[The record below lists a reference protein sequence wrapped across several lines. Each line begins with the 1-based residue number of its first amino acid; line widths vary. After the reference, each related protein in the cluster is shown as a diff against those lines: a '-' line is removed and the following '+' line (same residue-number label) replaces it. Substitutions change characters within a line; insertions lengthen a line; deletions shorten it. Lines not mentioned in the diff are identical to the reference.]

1 MPKTSTLIPRFYFP
15 KADKRSNGSQDALMS
30 TINEAFYSKEY
41 LTELEFLPVTTACAL
56 PQYMN
61 LALFRAVDML
71 NDKNDQVTFAQFQR
85 SWPLLTQEASIDDI
99 HSLMYTILKKPELDY
114 LTPDDFL
121 PVLEDIVLNHPALQF
136 LENNITF
143 QERYIETVICRIYY
157 DAHCSS
163 GRLTFYNF
171 KKSGIASIIQRM
183 TPSVD
188 LYTTH
193 NLFSYKQ
200 FYVLYCKLWSLDR
213 DHDLAIT
220 ETDLCNYN
228 MGALTRLAVERIME
242 VGHIAAFADTMVI
255 ADDDAAAPPAVATID
270 SMDIPVADSQSTLTY
285 FDFIW
290 FLLSEVDKSTP
301 MAIRYWFRCLDI
313 DDDGILSSYELSQFW
328 QDQNI
333 KQQVYGSIQSEDRI
347 QFADVMRQMNDLI
360 RPQVPGQFTMQDLKK
375 NVFLAERFF
384 DTFVNFDRF
393 QAHESRQEGSIREQQ
408 TYRNKMLEDA
418 GVYGAQEP
426 VVLTDDFGFPILSN
440 WNDYADVEYHR
451 IILDEN
457 YANSYEAEDVDTDN
471 DVLASD
477 EGLIMSKHTSS
488 STDASTSQQHTTHT
502 HQQQHTLYKQEQDE
516 EQDDTL
522 SLTSASSSDAE
533 EAPSLS
539 EKTTSSTFA
548 DAETD
553 SNDDDDFDDTTTP
566 NSPCIFSPKPLSG
579 SKNDS
584 KSSPSLANALE
595 NTTTTSY
602 FDFKPESHHHQQQ
615 QHAVSPVP

>member
-1 MPKTSTLIPRFYFP
+1 MPSPSTFIPQFYFP
-15 KADKRSNGSQDALMS
+15 KADKRTNDNQGALMVGIDS
-30 TINEAFYSKEY
+30 CNTIKEAFYQKEH

-61 LALFRAVDML
+61 LALFRAIDML

-85 SWPLLTQEASIDDI
+85 SWPLLTQEASVDDI
-99 HSLMYTILKKPELDY
+99 HSLMYTILKKPELNY

-157 DAHCSS
+157 DAHCPS
-163 GRLTFYNF
+163 GRLTFHNF
-171 KKSGIASIIQRM
+171 KKSGIAAIIQRM

-188 LYTTH
+188 LYTIH

-255 ADDDAAAPPAVATID
+255 ADNDTAAAVATVDSID
-270 SMDIPVADSQSTLTY
+270 VPVQDSQSTLTY

-301 MAIRYWFRCLDI
+301 MAIRCWFRCLDI

-333 KQQVYGSIQSEDRI
+333 KQQVYSNIQSEDRI

-384 DTFVNFDRF
+384 DTFINFDRF
-393 QAHESRQEGSIREQQ
+393 QAHESRPEGSIREQQ
-408 TYRNKMLEDA
+408 IYQNKLLEDA

-440 WNDYADVEYHR
+440 WNDYADLEYRR
-451 IILDEN
+451 IIVDEN

-471 DVLASD
+471 DILAAD
-477 EGLIMSKHTSS
+477 EGLFTCKPTNE
-488 STDASTSQQHTTHT
+488 STTQMNATQT
-502 HQQQHTLYKQEQDE
+502 HQCTLYKQDQD
-516 EQDDTL
+516 QDGIS
-522 SLTSASSSDAE
+522 SLTSEFLSDAD
-533 EAPSLS
+533 EAPLLS
-539 EKTTSSTFA
+539 EKTTSNTFA

-553 SNDDDDFDDTTTP
+553 SNDDDDFEDACTP
-566 NSPCIFSPKPLSG
+566 NSPCIFTPKPLAG
-579 SKNDS
+579 SENDS
-584 KSSPSLANALE
+584 KSSPPITDALT

-602 FDFKPESHHHQQQ
+602 LNLTTRPHHHQQRQ
-615 QHAVSPVP
+615 QNTVSLVL

>member
-1 MPKTSTLIPRFYFP
+1 MPPSTLIPPFYFP
-15 KADKRSNGSQDALMS
+15 KANKRTNDKQHALMN
-30 TINEAFYSKEY
+30 TIKEAFHQKEH

-61 LALFRAVDML
+61 LALFRAIDML

-85 SWPLLTQEASIDDI
+85 SWPLLTQDASMDDI
-99 HSLMYTILKKPELDY
+99 HSLMFTILKKSELDY

-157 DAHCSS
+157 DAHCPN
-163 GRLTFYNF
+163 GRLTFHSF
-171 KKSGIASIIQRM
+171 KKSGIASLIQRI
-183 TPSVD
+183 TPSID

-193 NLFSYKQ
+193 NPFSYKQ

-242 VGHIAAFADTMVI
+242 VGHIAAFTDTIVM
-255 ADDDAAAPPAVATID
+255 ADDDTAAAVATVD
-270 SMDIPVADSQSTLTY
+270 SIDIPVADTQSTLTY

-301 MAIRYWFRCLDI
+301 MAIRYWFRCLDM

-333 KQQVYGSIQSEDRI
+333 KQQVYGSIQPEDRI
-347 QFADVMRQMNDLI
+347 QFTDVMRQMNDLI
-360 RPQVPGQFTMQDLKK
+360 RPKVPGQFTMQDLKK

-408 TYRNKMLEDA
+408 TYQNRLLEDA

-426 VVLTDDFGFPILSN
+426 VLMTDDFGFPILSN

-451 IILDEN
+451 IIVDES
-457 YANSYEAEDVDTDN
+457 YANSYEAEDVDKDN
-471 DVLASD
+471 DVLAAD
-477 EGLIMSKHTSS
+477 EGLIMCKHTSI
-488 STDASTSQQHTTHT
+488 STNASTTQQNAAQAH
-502 HQQQHTLYKQEQDE
+502 QHTLYKQDQD
-516 EQDDTL
+516 QDDIS

-533 EAPSLS
+533 EDSSPS
-539 EKTTSSTFA
+539 EKTTSNRFA
-548 DAETD
+548 DAEAD
-553 SNDDDDFDDTTTP
+553 SNDDDDFKDTCTLHSLCIFTP
-566 NSPCIFSPKPLSG
+566 NAPAG
-579 SKNDS
+579 SEIES
-584 KSSPSLANALE
+584 KSSTPISDALT
-595 NTTTTSY
+595 NTTTTTSY
-602 FDFKPESHHHQQQ
+602 FNFKTETHCHHHQK
-615 QHAVSPVP
+615 HTVSFAL

>member
-1 MPKTSTLIPRFYFP
+1 MPPSTLIPQFYSP
-15 KADKRSNGSQDALMS
+15 KAGKRTNDSQQALMN
-30 TINEAFYSKEY
+30 TIKEAFHQKEH
-41 LTELEFLPVTTACAL
+41 LTELEFLPVTTMCAL

-61 LALFRAVDML
+61 LALFRAIDML

-99 HSLMYTILKKPELDY
+99 HSLMYTILKKPELEY

-157 DAHCSS
+157 DAHCPS
-163 GRLTFYNF
+163 GRLTFRNF
-171 KKSGIASIIQRM
+171 KKSGVASIIQKM

-193 NLFSYKQ
+193 SLFSYKQ

-242 VGHIAAFADTMVI
+242 VGHIAAFTDAMVI
-255 ADDDAAAPPAVATID
+255 TDDDTAVAVVTVD
-270 SMDIPVADSQSTLTY
+270 SLDIPVADPQSTLTY

-313 DDDGILSSYELSQFW
+313 DDDGVLSSYELSQFW
-328 QDQNI
+328 HDQNI
-333 KQQVYGSIQSEDRI
+333 KQQVYGSMQSEDRI
-347 QFADVMRQMNDLI
+347 QFADVIRQMNDLI
-360 RPQVPGQFTMQDLKK
+360 RPQVSGQFTMLDLKK

-384 DTFVNFDRF
+384 DTFINFDRF
-393 QAHESRQEGSIREQQ
+393 QVHESRQEGSIREQQ
-408 TYRNKMLEDA
+408 TYQNKMLEDA

-451 IILDEN
+451 IIMDES
-457 YANSYEAEDVDTDN
+457 YANSYEAEDTDTDN
-471 DVLASD
+471 DILAAD
-477 EGLIMSKHTSS
+477 EGLIMYNHTSS
-488 STDASTSQQHTTHT
+488 NTNSSVNQQNDTPTH
-502 HQQQHTLYKQEQDE
+502 QHTLCKPDQDQD
-516 EQDDTL
+516 QDDTL

-539 EKTTSSTFA
+539 EKTASSAFA
-548 DAETD
+548 DAEAD
-553 SNDDDDFDDTTTP
+553 SNDDDDFEDTCTP
-566 NSPCIFSPKPLSG
+566 NSPCIFTPKPLTG
-579 SKNDS
+579 SDNDS
-584 KSSPSLANALE
+584 KSSLPITNTLT
-595 NTTTTSY
+595 NTTITSY
-602 FDFKPESHHHQQQ
+602 FNFKTEPHRHHQQQ
-615 QHAVSPVP
+615 QRSVSLAP

>member
-1 MPKTSTLIPRFYFP
+1 MATSSATVPQFYFP
-15 KADKRSNGSQDALMS
+15 KADRRTHANHDALLMS
-30 TINEAFYSKEY
+30 TIKEAFHQKEH
-41 LTELEFLPVTTACAL
+41 LTELEFLPVTTACGL

-61 LALFRAVDML
+61 LALFRAIDML
-71 NDKNDQVTFAQFQR
+71 NDKNDQVTCAQFQR
-85 SWPLLTQEASIDDI
+85 SWPLVTQQASIDDI
-99 HSLMYTILKKPELDY
+99 HSLMYTILKKPELNY

-157 DAHCSS
+157 DAHCPS
-163 GRLTFYNF
+163 GRLTFTNF

-242 VGHIAAFADTMVI
+242 VGRIAAFTDTMVI
-255 ADDDAAAPPAVATID
+255 ADDETAAAEAVVETVVDSID
-270 SMDIPVADSQSTLTY
+270 VIPVADPQFTLTY

-360 RPQVPGQFTMQDLKK
+360 RPQVPGQFTIQDLKK

-384 DTFVNFDRF
+384 DTFVNYDRF

-408 TYRNKMLEDA
+408 TYQNKMLEDA

-426 VVLTDDFGFPILSN
+426 VMLTDDFGFPILSN

-451 IILDEN
+451 IIVDES
-457 YANSYEAEDVDTDN
+457 YANTYEAEEVVAADN
-471 DVLASD
+471 DVLAAND
-477 EGLIMSKHTSS
+477 DGLILDNHTSRS
-488 STDASTSQQHTTHT
+488 STDASTAQSNGTQTR
-502 HQQQHTLYKQEQDE
+502 QHTLYKQDEDQD
-516 EQDDTL
+516 QDDIA

-533 EAPSLS
+533 DAPSLS
-539 EKTTSSTFA
+539 EKTPLNAFA

-553 SNDDDDFDDTTTP
+553 SNDDDDFEDTTTP
-566 NSPCIFSPKPLSG
+566 DSPCIHTKATG
-579 SKNDS
+579 RKR
-584 KSSPSLANALE
+584 E
-595 NTTTTSY
+595 
-602 FDFKPESHHHQQQ
+602 
-615 QHAVSPVP
+615 